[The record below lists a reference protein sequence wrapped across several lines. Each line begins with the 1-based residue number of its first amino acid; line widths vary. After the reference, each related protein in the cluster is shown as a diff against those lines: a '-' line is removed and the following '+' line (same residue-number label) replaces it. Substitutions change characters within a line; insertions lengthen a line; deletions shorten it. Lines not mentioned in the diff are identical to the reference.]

1 MFRCFRAARGQIVL
15 LAALLLAVYL
25 VVWHG
30 QHLAAALPVVVLLA
44 CPLMHLFMHGGHGG
58 HGHHRGTR
66 SPQAAPDARNAT
78 VEDPR

>member
-15 LAALLLAVYL
+15 LSALLLAVYL

-44 CPLMHLFMHGGHGG
+44 CPLMHLFMHGAHGG
-58 HGHHRGTR
+58 HGHHHGTR
-66 SPQAAPDARNAT
+66 SPQAAPDARNDS